1 MNAKPELISGRSPSA
16 TLTGLGKRQARAL
29 GVHLRSVGMEFD
41 AVYSSPLERAK
52 QTAYAV
58 CQELDIPRESM
69 ELTEAV
75 QEVSQGQWEGR
86 NRSEIYTPALV
97 PIINSTQPD
106 FRAPGGESQRQVEF
120 RMMEF
125 LNNVVLPRAASTLQK
140 ARRLRGSREHL
151 NKNQL
156 TSTQVHPLEDMDVS
170 QAKDW
175 EESDLTS
182 EYHHLKPLLGQI
194 PDSMNSNNLSTSGPP
209 ELDSMP
215 SDVSSIPYT
224 VAVISHGLAIK
235 CMLRGLTG
243 SDPHFTTRWCIDNTS
258 VTVVR
263 HSTRKG
269 WEIQRVNDTSHLHL
283 L

>member
-1 MNAKPELISGRSPSA
+1 MNL
-16 TLTGLGKRQARAL
+16 
-29 GVHLRSVGMEFD
+29 
-41 AVYSSPLERAK
+41 
-52 QTAYAV
+52 
-58 CQELDIPRESM
+58 QELDIPRESM

-156 TSTQVHPLEDMDVS
+156 TSTQVN
-170 QAKDW
+170 
-175 EESDLTS
+175 
-182 EYHHLKPLLGQI
+182 I
-194 PDSMNSNNLSTSGPP
+194 
-209 ELDSMP
+209 
-215 SDVSSIPYT
+215 
-224 VAVISHGLAIK
+224 
-235 CMLRGLTG
+235 
-243 SDPHFTTRWCIDNTS
+243 
-258 VTVVR
+258 
-263 HSTRKG
+263 
-269 WEIQRVNDTSHLHL
+269 
-283 L
+283 